1 MRNDMENQIFK
12 YLCLLEYLLNKTKFC
27 LDHFDQLTEK
37 QIEYEI
43 DNRSRIINQLHM
55 VSGEIQN
62 IINSQSSK
70 ISEDQFTRNLLIA
83 FQNDSELL
91 YHDIDYLDRCLIER
105 LENQAD
111 LTKNEIKQTF
121 ISSNRLKGYNLNQ
134 TR

>member
-1 MRNDMENQIFK
+1 MENQIFK